1 MVYTIGRETV
11 DAWDRERLRHSGVT
25 HAKAS
30 HDCIMSPSD
39 SPVPWDFWAKGQLR
53 LRVRV
58 CVGTVPRAARPA
70 QGLCWYGVRTDVSMC
85 LYFMA

>member
-39 SPVPWDFWAKGQLR
+39 SPVPWGFWLKAAAAEGAS
-53 LRVRV
+53 V
-58 CVGTVPRAARPA
+58 CRIRPTRRPSCPGVVLVWGTN
-70 QGLCWYGVRTDVSMC
+70 G
-85 LYFMA
+85 